1 MPRPDHR
8 TRRLLPLLLAGLVT
22 SVPVLA
28 PARGEE
34 APERQLKGVEKALHD
49 SRQKQ
54 AQLAKEAEA
63 LAAEIAKLREGG
75 IAAAQAAQAHETT
88 LSQLEGELARL
99 AAEDKRKSEDLQRRR
114 AQQTELLMALE
125 RLSLNPPEGLALSPV
140 EPVDA
145 LRGALL
151 MGAAVPPL
159 EAQARALSEE
169 IKALAALR
177 EEIAA
182 TQERH
187 RIEREALQHEQERL
201 ADLVARKAMLQ
212 QQTAQDAEQS
222 GQRIRQ
228 LVAQAKDLRELME
241 RLEADRKRQEAEERK
256 RQEAEEQER
265 QEADRRTA
273 RPAPGGQTVEVT
285 APPPT
290 RIDPGKPRVVR
301 PFTQAR
307 GLMVF
312 PASGRLMRRY
322 GEADELGVASK
333 GLTVETRAGAQVVAP
348 FDGRVE
354 FAGQFRG
361 YGQILIIEH
370 GGGYHSLLAGLERVE
385 GTVGQWLVAGEPVG
399 TMGQVSSQPRLY
411 LELRH
416 NGQPINPLPWLAT
429 HDEKVSG

>member
-1 MPRPDHR
+1 M
-8 TRRLLPLLLAGLVT
+8 

-28 PARGEE
+28 PARGED
-34 APERQLKGVEKALHD
+34 APERKLKGVEKALHD

-54 AQLAKEAEA
+54 AQLAREAEV
-63 LAAEIAKLREGG
+63 LAAEIAKLREDG
-75 IAAAQAAQAHETT
+75 IAAAHAAQAHETT
-88 LSQLEGELARL
+88 LSQLEGELVRL

-182 TQERH
+182 MQERH
-187 RIEREALQHEQERL
+187 RVEREALQHEQERL
-201 ADLVARKAMLQ
+201 ADLVARKAVLQ
-212 QQTAQDAEQS
+212 QQATQDAEQS
-222 GQRIRQ
+222 GQRVRQ
-228 LVAQAKDLRELME
+228 LVVQAKDLRELIE
-241 RLEADRKRQEAEERK
+241 RLEAERK

-265 QEADRRTA
+265 QEAARQEAERQAA
-273 RPAPGGQTVEVT
+273 RPAPRGQTVEVT

-307 GLMVF
+307 GLVVF

-322 GEADELGVASK
+322 GDADELGVASK
-333 GLTVETRAGAQVVAP
+333 GLTLETRAGAQVVAP
-348 FDGRVE
+348 FDGRIE

-399 TMGQVSSQPRLY
+399 TMGQASGQPRLY